1 MMTSYIE
8 DGKHSLSV
16 EIKGLESILNNS
28 INNTFDK
35 VVKTLLNT
43 KGRVILSGV
52 GKPGYLARRVS
63 ATFSSTGTP
72 SLFVHADEA
81 SHGDLGMITKDDTVI
96 LLSNSGSTKEL
107 NDIIAYCK
115 RFDIKLIGI
124 TRNSKSFLAEAA
136 DIAVVLENIEQ
147 TNIVDSPTTSEI
159 MILAYLDAV
168 ATALIK
174 AKHFN
179 RDKFKIF
186 HPGGKLG
193 STLLKVEEIMH
204 KGDELPLVHENDSME
219 KIINTM
225 IEKPL
230 GCVGI
235 LDNNDDLIGIITDG
249 DFKRKIIQYGDLMNK
264 KITEIMTPNP
274 ITINKDAFALDAVKI
289 MKNGVG
295 ADNNYIQVLLVT
307 EDNNNSKKVIGLIH
321 IQDCLRAG
329 VI

>member
-1 MMTSYIE
+1 MTSYIE

-16 EIKGLESILNNS
+16 EIRGLESILNNS
-28 INNTFDK
+28 INDTFDK

-81 SHGDLGMITKDDTVI
+81 SHGDLGMITKKDTVI

-107 NDIIAYCK
+107 NDIMAYCK

-124 TRNSKSFLAEAA
+124 TRNPKSTLAKAS
-136 DIAVVLENIEQ
+136 DIAVILENIEQ

-179 RDKFKIF
+179 KDKFKIF

-193 STLLKVEEIMH
+193 SALLKVEEIMH
-204 KGDELPLVHENDSME
+204 KDDELPLVHENDSME
-219 KIINTM
+219 KIINIM

-249 DFKRKIIQYGDLMNK
+249 DFKSKIIQYGDLMNK

-307 EDNNNSKKVIGLIH
+307 EDNNSKKVIGLIH

>member
-1 MMTSYIE
+1 MTSYIE

-16 EIKGLESILNNS
+16 EIRGLESILNNS
-28 INNTFDK
+28 INDTFDK

-81 SHGDLGMITKDDTVI
+81 SHGDLGMITKKDTVI

-107 NDIIAYCK
+107 NDIMAYCK

-124 TRNSKSFLAEAA
+124 TRNPKPTLAKAS
-136 DIAVVLENIEQ
+136 DIAVILENIEQ

-179 RDKFKIF
+179 KDKFKIF

-193 STLLKVEEIMH
+193 SALLKVEEIMH
-204 KGDELPLVHENDSME
+204 KDDELPLVHENDSME
-219 KIINTM
+219 KIINIM

-249 DFKRKIIQYGDLMNK
+249 DFKRKIIQYGDLTNK

-307 EDNNNSKKVIGLIH
+307 EDNNSKKVIGLIH